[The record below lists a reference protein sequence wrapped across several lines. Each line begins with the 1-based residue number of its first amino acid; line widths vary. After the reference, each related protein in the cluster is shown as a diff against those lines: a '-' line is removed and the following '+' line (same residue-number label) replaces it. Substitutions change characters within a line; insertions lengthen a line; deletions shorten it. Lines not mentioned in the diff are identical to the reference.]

1 MEKYYVKIYNGIFLK
16 YDFLLEVILKK
27 TKKFIYIIKIIF
39 SQNKFLFFLYC
50 ILCLAIYVCP
60 FIDTLIVKRII
71 DCFIQKDFNHIY
83 VYICL
88 IIILFIIN
96 YILRHLKRLISLK
109 INLKF
114 KYNFQEKINDKLLC
128 IDGEYLENP
137 RYYNKISNVKRAINI
152 LISYP
157 LIILNQLIGL
167 IMFFYYYYILINY
180 DLYGSILFFISIIPC
195 TIISFLFNTKL
206 NKWYTE
212 LIPDIRKVAYYRWML
227 TDGLPIRDMKVYDS
241 YEYIEDRYIDEKK
254 EYIKKSN
261 KIENK
266 NLILSIIIKLIPII
280 PLSVII
286 ARIFTKAFNNGINIS
301 DIQFYMS
308 IVTLVYGYSLSF
320 VENVLN
326 RGSRFVS
333 YFDIYYDFINQN
345 EFYNTKEGII
355 LNEFESL
362 EFEDVYFKYP
372 NSKKTVFNGVSFKI
386 IRGDVVCLLGI
397 NGSGKSTIIKL
408 LLGLYKPLSGKIKIN
423 GIELFKYNITSVR
436 KKIGALFQ
444 DYGKYSLSLRE
455 NIAIGD
461 IKNYTDE
468 DIIKAIEEAG
478 LSNVFSNNDLDIKI
492 SKKFDDGGRELSG
505 GEWQKLAL
513 ARINLRKS
521 DIIIL
526 DEPSA
531 SLDVET
537 EDYIFNQYSKLSNK
551 HTVLLISHR
560 IFVGKFSSKIL
571 LLKDGKIYEE
581 GTHSDLM
588 SLKGEYYN
596 FYNFQMKK
604 FSGGLDEEKDS

>member
-1 MEKYYVKIYNGIFLK
+1 
-16 YDFLLEVILKK
+16 
-27 TKKFIYIIKIIF
+27 
-39 SQNKFLFFLYC
+39 
-50 ILCLAIYVCP
+50 
-60 FIDTLIVKRII
+60 
-71 DCFIQKDFNHIY
+71 
-83 VYICL
+83 
-88 IIILFIIN
+88 
-96 YILRHLKRLISLK
+96 
-109 INLKF
+109 
-114 KYNFQEKINDKLLC
+114 
-128 IDGEYLENP
+128 
-137 RYYNKISNVKRAINI
+137 
-152 LISYP
+152 
-157 LIILNQLIGL
+157 
-167 IMFFYYYYILINY
+167 
-180 DLYGSILFFISIIPC
+180 
-195 TIISFLFNTKL
+195 
-206 NKWYTE
+206 
-212 LIPDIRKVAYYRWML
+212 
-227 TDGLPIRDMKVYDS
+227 
-241 YEYIEDRYIDEKK
+241 
-254 EYIKKSN
+254 
-261 KIENK
+261 
-266 NLILSIIIKLIPII
+266 
-280 PLSVII
+280 
-286 ARIFTKAFNNGINIS
+286 
-301 DIQFYMS
+301 MS
-308 IVTLVYGYSLSF
+308 IVTLVYVYSLSF

-362 EFEDVYFKYP
+362 EFDDVYFKYP
-372 NSKKTVFNGVSFKI
+372 NSKKTVLNGVSFKI

-492 SKKFDDGGRELSG
+492 SKKFDDDGRELSG

-588 SLKGEYYN
+588 SLKANYI
-596 FYNFQMKK
+596 KIK
-604 FSGGLDEEKDS
+604 